1 MQAVPALGSAAAP
14 AAPATLPVPLGG
26 SPAAPQVVSAFA
38 TSGSARGD
46 LALDAAPRDAPSSVA
61 HFGSNEDES
70 FPPHISN
77 RSACV
82 IQDF

>member
-1 MQAVPALGSAAAP
+1 MSERASEQAPLQAVPALGSAAAP

-46 LALDAAPRDAPSSVA
+46 LALDAAPRDAPSQQ
-61 HFGSNEDES
+61 NNLNKYL
-70 FPPHISN
+70 I
-77 RSACV
+77 RS
-82 IQDF
+82 